1 MDVIFMTETKI
12 PRAVSLYFAALAR
25 RANAK
30 MVPGSPE
37 AKARTLKA
45 REARKR
51 KAAERKATAG
61 K

>member
-1 MDVIFMTETKI
+1 MTETPI
-12 PRAVSLYFAALAR
+12 PKQVSRYFAALAR

-30 MVPGSPE
+30 CLPGSPE

-51 KAAERKATAG
+51 KAEERKATAG

>member
-1 MDVIFMTETKI
+1 MTETKI
-12 PRAVSLYFAALAR
+12 PKQVSAYFRELAR

-30 MVPGSPE
+30 MVRGSEE

-51 KAAERKATAG
+51 KAEERKAAAA
-61 K
+61 KIILP

>member
-1 MDVIFMTETKI
+1 MTETKI
-12 PRAVSLYFAALAR
+12 PKSVSRYFATLAR
-25 RANAK
+25 KANAK
-30 MVPGSPE
+30 CLAGSPE

-51 KAAERKATAG
+51 KAEERKATVG